1 MNTKRNKIIYYSA
14 TGILSAFM
22 MISILMYTFAHEVAI
37 EAFTNLGFPTYIIYP
52 LAIAKLL
59 GLIAIWTGKSKLLK
73 EWAYAGFFFNFLLAI
88 SAHINVGDGEYI
100 PVIVGII
107 LLITSYVFSK
117 KMVHN

>member
-1 MNTKRNKIIYYSA
+1 MNTKRNKINYYTA
-14 TGILSAFM
+14 TGIFTAFM

-37 EAFTNLGFPTYIIYP
+37 EAFTKLGFPTYIIYP

-88 SAHINVGDGEYI
+88 SAHINTGDGEFA
-100 PVIVGII
+100 PVIVGLI
-107 LLITSYVFSK
+107 LLLTSYVFSK
-117 KMVHN
+117 KIIQS